1 MRFALS
7 PEHVDFAASVRKLL
21 DAGKTPAAVRAWS
34 AGEHAAGRTL
44 LEQLAGAG
52 VFGLAVAE
60 EYDGIG
66 AEPID
71 LVVAFGEV
79 GRAAVPGP
87 VVESA
92 AAIPA
97 LLQALTGTGAGAA
110 ADGAATIAD
119 GTGDAAGGA
128 ADTASGAGDTGSG
141 TEDTAGG
148 AGTTA
153 DGAGTTAS
161 GAGTTASGAAE
172 RPSVA
177 ATSEDGASIAP
188 NADDVADHSSTA
200 STAANASAVATQWLP
215 QIAAGAALG
224 TIAFAA
230 PGRTALALDA
240 DIADLVLIADGDR
253 LLTGKVDEQVR
264 SVDPARRL
272 FTVVPDELIA
282 AGEPVTEAIAAG
294 FDAGA
299 LACAAQLLGAGRG
312 LLDAATE
319 YAKQRKQFGRPIGE
333 FQAVKQKLAD
343 VLIALDLAEP
353 LLHRAA
359 LTAGGPDRARDVSA
373 ALVACGDAA
382 HLAARTGLQ
391 VHGAIGYTAEYDLS
405 LLLTKVTAL
414 RSAWGTPDF
423 HRARIAEALRARTV
437 RNGEIA

>member
-21 DAGKTPAAVRAWS
+21 DAGKPPAAVRAWA
-34 AGEHAAGRTL
+34 AGEHAAGRAL
-44 LEQLAGAG
+44 IEQLAEAG

-71 LVVAFGEV
+71 LVVAFGEL
-79 GRAAVPGP
+79 GRSAAPGP
-87 VVESA
+87 LVESA
-92 AAIPA
+92 AAIPGV
-97 LLQALTGTGAGAA
+97 LQALAGATDA
-110 ADGAATIAD
+110 EGESSAATRWLPGIA
-119 GTGDAAGGA
+119 
-128 ADTASGAGDTGSG
+128 
-141 TEDTAGG
+141 
-148 AGTTA
+148 AGTT
-153 DGAGTTAS
+153 
-161 GAGTTASGAAE
+161 
-172 RPSVA
+172 V
-177 ATSEDGASIAP
+177 
-188 NADDVADHSSTA
+188 
-200 STAANASAVATQWLP
+200 
-215 QIAAGAALG
+215 G
-224 TIAFAA
+224 TIAFATPA
-230 PGRTALALDA
+230 RGAIALDA
-240 DIADLVLIADGDR
+240 DIADVILVADRSGLHTAR
-253 LLTGKVDEQVR
+253 VGEPVR

-272 FTVVPDELIA
+272 FTVVPDEVIA
-282 AGEPVTEAIAAG
+282 EGEQAANAIAAG

-359 LTAGGPDRARDVSA
+359 LTAGGPDRSRDVSA

-423 HRARIAEALRARTV
+423 HRARIAAALRAAGK
-437 RNGEIA
+437 NGDVA